1 MPIGYRFATAVRT
14 DTAGWEYRYHG
25 HLLPSGAGL
34 LATVVDRPKQLKTCS
49 RLQRPAGWRDLA
61 QCGARYAHYLGLDLS
76 ANANASSL
84 AASAISVSPKRPKRP
99 ALM

>member
-1 MPIGYRFATAVRT
+1 MIGMLRDYENLARVRLGMK
-14 DTAGWEYRYHG
+14 ALERQAARMAPRKYGNR
-25 HLLPSGAGL
+25 
-34 LATVVDRPKQLKTCS
+34 
-49 RLQRPAGWRDLA
+49 
-61 QCGARYAHYLGLDLS
+61 CGARYAHYLGLDLS